1 MNILLC
7 ILLLG
12 AAVAAE
18 QCPVVPEPTT
28 EFKVTQAD
36 CYRGG
41 SFFSTDGT
49 EFYREGN
56 VLCQP
61 GYRDGYTWQAAYASL
76 IGLSVYSQRTG
87 GLISTLD
94 VPQTGF
100 AWLMFNRRINFT
112 IEYRFNIHNTMPM
125 EHEYVL
131 FQFAKSTTLPP
142 VSRFAYFTL
151 FWSASFQFRVTAIPG
166 NWAWDYRIPNFAYNG
181 NIIYPTQETRTTS
194 QILGLYQTLVSWH
207 EPIRYMVRAIRV
219 EALGISR
226 VCSYLALKGSVY
238 RICQDSSMDYGGVSD
253 DDGFN
258 TYRAT
263 FLGQKVSSDP
273 DNIWNTSVTSFAAWD
288 QALTD
293 AEILYRLVNTTID
306 NLPVGRNV
314 TVTYPQGG
322 GDLDLAEYS
331 FDGDGEPVVR
341 WMFESLPTKGKILV
355 NGTENLTE
363 PGLVTGTFAY
373 LANDPYASNMR
384 TINASCTSAYD
395 SFTWRPYT
403 APNAT
408 EQSAAPF
415 SVIYSICLYDVLDDA
430 YALNQTVSYRKN
442 TLLPISIEYFDPD
455 VGQNSTDSIYI
466 EAYFIDPLYLV
477 NCTSLE
483 PVISYQR
490 FPNATGMCIFI
501 DDPSYSTFTHSVEVA
516 VTETPGGL
524 GALAMLMIEVTSPVV
539 APNVLVEMD
548 ENTEQNATLD
558 WTDTLAI
565 ANVTLSLTD
574 PWVTVLSDREVI
586 ITPPLDYFNAW
597 SLGPRPL
604 KYISYSLMID
614 ETVVAEAVITLKV
627 YSVPSPIRIEPYM
640 MPSQTLPGFNVSG
653 RLYNVVDPDE
663 DEFPITV
670 NGVFSEGTNSKVFF
684 LNATRALLRLLEI
697 DYCTDWK
704 YTGCSQFRVTAN
716 ASTINRLMDYV
727 DIEFTDNL
735 PDALLV
741 MEVWKTSPVDFR
753 QNATFDLSGTGSSGF
768 DLGAAVVA
776 LLYGALYVMVGVT
789 MGLAIAL
796 AVGAFTYY
804 VIRGIVYKIIHI
816 AKTPGRELWRVIR
829 RRLTREHPA

>member
-1 MNILLC
+1 
-7 ILLLG
+7 
-12 AAVAAE
+12 
-18 QCPVVPEPTT
+18 VVPEPTT

-56 VLCQP
+56 VMCQP

-76 IGLSVYSQRTG
+76 VSVDTVGQYSG
-87 GLISTLD
+87 GLVSTENIE
-94 VPQTGF
+94 QSGF
-100 AWLMFNRRINFT
+100 AWTLFNRQINYTF
-112 IEYRFNIHNTMPM
+112 EFQWSIHNWRSR
-125 EHEYVL
+125 EDSIYVTSLL
-131 FQFAKSTTLPP
+131 FHYFRTNNLPP
-142 VSRFAYFTL
+142 NGDWTIFSYSLDGGGFYHHMSVRPSGSYPIYFPL
-151 FWSASFQFRVTAIPG
+151 
-166 NWAWDYRIPNFAYNG
+166 NLYLD
-181 NIIYPTQETRTTS
+181 IIYPTPR
-194 QILGLYQTLVSWH
+194 QIISSDFVELFGSLISWG
-207 EPIRYMVRAIRV
+207 EPVKCMVRVVRAAV
-219 EALGISR
+219 LGISR
-226 VCSYLALKGSVY
+226 ACSYVYLRGIVY
-238 RICQDSSMDYGGVSD
+238 RTCQDETEVFNGVRTND
-253 DDGFN
+253 IP
-258 TYRAT
+258 YRAV
-263 FLGQKVSSDP
+263 FLAGKFTSGTQRLY
-273 DNIWNTSVTSFAAWD
+273 NTTVTAFSVWD
-288 QALTD
+288 EGLTD
-293 AEILYRLVNTTID
+293 AEILHRLVNTTID

-341 WMFESLPTKGKILV
+341 WVFESLPTKGKILV
-355 NGTENLTE
+355 NGTDNLTE

-384 TINASCTSAYD
+384 TINTSCTSAYD

-403 APNAT
+403 ASNAT

-516 VTETPGGL
+516 VAETPGGL
-524 GALAMLMIEVTSPVV
+524 GALAILMIDVTSPVV
-539 APNVLVEMD
+539 APDVLVEMD
-548 ENTEQNATLD
+548 ENTEQNATLN

-565 ANVTLSLTD
+565 ANVTLNLTD

-604 KYISYSLMID
+604 KYIPYSLMID

-627 YSVPSPIRIEPYM
+627 YSVPSPIRVEPYM
-640 MPSQTLPGFNVSG
+640 IPSQTLPGFNVSG

-697 DYCTDWK
+697 DYCTDWR

-804 VIRGIVYKIIHI
+804 VIRRIVYKIIHL